1 MLDNEDSESAHVEE
15 IKLAAINLLLDG
27 LELPAPTLTHFL
39 LGFNLQVSQFHEF
52 FSVKLKT
59 LNTYLNFCII
69 INLQKGIAKSTL
81 QPQGVLGAVRSPFH
95 AILSLLRPNNGEL
108 STAFERQP
116 NLVVASTKLIYNLCS
131 NMATFE
137 VTLRFLRSSEDFF
150 CTQISMMP
158 FANVQATAWILKAAA
173 IGKKHAL
180 KKYDH
185 FTINT
190 SCFFRDFVL

>member
-1 MLDNEDSESAHVEE
+1 M
-15 IKLAAINLLLDG
+15 
-27 LELPAPTLTHFL
+27 FL
-39 LGFNLQVSQFHEF
+39 IFIF
-52 FSVKLKT
+52 
-59 LNTYLNFCII
+59 
-69 INLQKGIAKSTL
+69 NLQKGIAKSTL

>member
-69 INLQKGIAKSTL
+69 LNLQKGIAKSTL

-185 FTINT
+185 FAINT
-190 SCFFRDFVL
+190 SCFCFFL

>member
-1 MLDNEDSESAHVEE
+1 MSNFEYFIITGFADVLDNEDSESAHVEE

-39 LGFNLQVSQFHEF
+39 LGF
-52 FSVKLKT
+52 
-59 LNTYLNFCII
+59 
-69 INLQKGIAKSTL
+69 NLQKGIAKSTL

-150 CTQISMMP
+150 CTQVSQFHVKNKI
-158 FANVQATAWILKAAA
+158 
-173 IGKKHAL
+173 
-180 KKYDH
+180 
-185 FTINT
+185 
-190 SCFFRDFVL
+190 

>member
-1 MLDNEDSESAHVEE
+1 M
-15 IKLAAINLLLDG
+15 
-27 LELPAPTLTHFL
+27 
-39 LGFNLQVSQFHEF
+39 
-52 FSVKLKT
+52 
-59 LNTYLNFCII
+59 
-69 INLQKGIAKSTL
+69 

-158 FANVQATAWILKAAA
+158 FANVQATAWILKATA

-185 FTINT
+185 FAIDT
-190 SCFFRDFVL
+190 SCFFGIFVL